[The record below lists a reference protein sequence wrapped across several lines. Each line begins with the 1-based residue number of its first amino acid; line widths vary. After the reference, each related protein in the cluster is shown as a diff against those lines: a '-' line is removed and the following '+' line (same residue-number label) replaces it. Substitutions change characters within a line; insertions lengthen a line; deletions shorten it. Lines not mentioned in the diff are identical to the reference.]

1 MERRTVL
8 GRLNWQ
14 FGDVLA
20 TQLETT
26 RTKSIRLSVPNWMG
40 HRPGQ
45 HVDVRLTAEDGYQ
58 AERSYSIGSPPEEH
72 PRVML
77 TVERL
82 DDGEVSPYLTDE
94 LRAGDK
100 LELRG
105 PIGGYFVWE
114 SHMGGPLLLVA
125 GGSGIVPLMAMIRHR
140 AAVGSTVPTR
150 LLYSSRSYEEVIYRD
165 ELEHL
170 VRSSTL
176 LEVAH
181 TLTRV
186 QPSGWT
192 GYRRRIDT
200 EMLREVAWLP
210 DQHPLAFIC
219 GPTPFVETAAVSLVT
234 LRYEPGR
241 IKTERFGPT
250 GEA

>member
-1 MERRTVL
+1 L

-20 TQLETT
+20 TQVETA
-26 RTKSIRLSVPNWMG
+26 RTKSITLALPNWMG

-58 AERSYSIGSPPEEH
+58 AERSYSIGSPPEEQ
-72 PRVML
+72 PRVTL

-176 LEVAH
+176 LEVVH

-219 GPTPFVETAAVSLVT
+219 GPTPFVETAATSLVT